1 MKATHEYSAAQY
13 VRDTGCPLTWM
24 CRCCCTSNANA
35 AMKEEFQE
43 YELRTKTRPGTIV
56 GRPAGREAYVGKSGM
71 KYEQQSQSPN
81 QTAQNV

>member
-1 MKATHEYSAAQY
+1 
-13 VRDTGCPLTWM
+13 
-24 CRCCCTSNANA
+24 
-35 AMKEEFQE
+35 MKEEFQE